1 MVLKPKLI
9 VGIAGGSC
17 SGKTTLVE
25 QVAATIGTG
34 NIEVLNHDAYY
45 RHRPELTLA
54 ERNQVN
60 YDHPDALET
69 ELAIEH
75 LEKLCS
81 GVRAPLPIYDF
92 SAHLRSTEV
101 RWLTPTPVLVI
112 EGILVLHQL
121 ELRAFMDLKVFVDA
135 DPDVRA
141 LRRMERDQRERG
153 RTMESVQQQFL
164 ESVKPMHD
172 CYVDPSRNH
181 ADLVIPNNRPNLE
194 VLRTLEARLRAVL

>member
-1 MVLKPKLI
+1 VVLKPKLI

-25 QVAATIGTG
+25 QVVATIGTG

-81 GVRAPLPIYDF
+81 GARAPLPIYDF

-112 EGILVLHQL
+112 EGILVLHQP

>member
-25 QVAATIGTG
+25 QLVATIGTS

-60 YDHPDALET
+60 YDHLDSLET
-69 ELAIEH
+69 ELALEH
-75 LEKLCS
+75 LQKLCS
-81 GVRAPLPIYDF
+81 GARAPLPIYDF
-92 SAHLRSTEV
+92 STHLRSTEV
-101 RWLTPTPVLVI
+101 RWLLPTPVLVI
-112 EGILVLHQL
+112 EGILVLQQP
-121 ELRAFMDLKVFVDA
+121 ELRAFMDLKVFVEA

-141 LRRMERDQRERG
+141 LRRIERDQRERG
-153 RTMESVQQQFL
+153 RTMASIQQQFL
-164 ESVKPMHD
+164 DRVKPMHD
-172 CYVDPSRNH
+172 RYVDPSRNH
-181 ADLVIPNNRPNLE
+181 ADIVIPNNQQNLE
-194 VLRTLEARLRAVL
+194 ALRTLEARLRTVL

>member
-1 MVLKPKLI
+1 MKPKLI

-25 QVAATIGTG
+25 QVVATIGTG

-81 GVRAPLPIYDF
+81 GARAPLPIYDF

-112 EGILVLHQL
+112 EGILVLHQP

>member
-25 QVAATIGTG
+25 QVVATIGTG

-101 RWLTPTPVLVI
+101 RWLTPAPVLVI
-112 EGILVLHQL
+112 EGILVLHQP

>member
-25 QVAATIGTG
+25 QVVATIGTG

-81 GVRAPLPIYDF
+81 GARGPCRFTISAPTC
-92 SAHLRSTEV
+92 AAQKCV
-101 RWLTPTPVLVI
+101 
-112 EGILVLHQL
+112 G
-121 ELRAFMDLKVFVDA
+121 
-135 DPDVRA
+135 
-141 LRRMERDQRERG
+141 
-153 RTMESVQQQFL
+153 
-164 ESVKPMHD
+164 
-172 CYVDPSRNH
+172 
-181 ADLVIPNNRPNLE
+181 
-194 VLRTLEARLRAVL
+194 

>member
-1 MVLKPKLI
+1 LEPKLI

-25 QVAATIGTG
+25 QVVATIGTG

-101 RWLTPTPVLVI
+101 RWLTPAPVLVI
-112 EGILVLHQL
+112 EGILVLHQP

-153 RTMESVQQQFL
+153 RTMKSVQQQFL

>member
-1 MVLKPKLI
+1 
-9 VGIAGGSC
+9 
-17 SGKTTLVE
+17 VE

-81 GVRAPLPIYDF
+81 GARAPLPIYDF

-101 RWLTPTPVLVI
+101 RWLTPAPVLVI
-112 EGILVLHQL
+112 EGILVLHQP

>member
-1 MVLKPKLI
+1 VVLEPKLI

-25 QVAATIGTG
+25 QVVATIGTG

-81 GVRAPLPIYDF
+81 GTRAPLPIYDF

-112 EGILVLHQL
+112 EGILVLHQP

-181 ADLVIPNNRPNLE
+181 ADLVIPNNRPNPE

>member
-1 MVLKPKLI
+1 VVLKPKLI

-25 QVAATIGTG
+25 QVVATIGTG

-81 GVRAPLPIYDF
+81 GARAPLPIYDF

-101 RWLTPTPVLVI
+101 RWLTPAPVLVI
-112 EGILVLHQL
+112 EGILVLHQP

>member
-81 GVRAPLPIYDF
+81 GARAPLPIYDF

-101 RWLTPTPVLVI
+101 RWLTPAPVLVI
-112 EGILVLHQL
+112 EGILVLHQP

>member
-25 QVAATIGTG
+25 QVVATIGTG

-81 GVRAPLPIYDF
+81 GARAPLPIYDF

-101 RWLTPTPVLVI
+101 RWLTPAPVLVI
-112 EGILVLHQL
+112 EGILVLHQP

>member
-1 MVLKPKLI
+1 MKPKLI

-81 GVRAPLPIYDF
+81 GTRAPLPIYDF

-101 RWLTPTPVLVI
+101 RWLTPAPVLVI
-112 EGILVLHQL
+112 EGILVLHQP

>member
-1 MVLKPKLI
+1 VVLKPKLI

-25 QVAATIGTG
+25 QVVATIGTG

>member
-25 QVAATIGTG
+25 QVVATIGTG

-81 GVRAPLPIYDF
+81 GARAPLPIYDF

-112 EGILVLHQL
+112 EGILVLHQP

>member
-1 MVLKPKLI
+1 VVLKPKLI

-81 GVRAPLPIYDF
+81 GARAPLPIYDF

-101 RWLTPTPVLVI
+101 RWLTPAPVLVI
-112 EGILVLHQL
+112 EGILVLHQP